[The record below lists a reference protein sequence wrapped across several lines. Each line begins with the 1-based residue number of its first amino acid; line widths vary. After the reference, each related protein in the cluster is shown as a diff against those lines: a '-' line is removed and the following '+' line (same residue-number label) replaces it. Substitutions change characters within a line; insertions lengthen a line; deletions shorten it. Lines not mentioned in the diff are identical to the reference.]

1 MDQLVEC
8 QPSTAAKNSVLSE
21 KDTPPIK
28 ENIHTTS
35 VQVVSV
41 LLLSSATTLLVS
53 KLTQYFSVHDRQQT
67 DILPE
72 WWEKKQRER
81 GSEKISGGQ

>member
-21 KDTPPIK
+21 MNTPPIEK
-28 ENIHTTS
+28 NIHTTS

-41 LLLSSATTLLVS
+41 LLLSCAITSLAS
-53 KLTQYFSVHDRQQT
+53 KLTPFSVHERKT

-81 GSEKISGGQ
+81 GSEKISGGH